1 MASFIIVKKKKKHGQ
16 VRDLYTD
23 TFPILLSSYGILF
36 LFYPR
41 SRTECDRCNFYPSV
55 CLIQDLARSNDK
67 ITPPNTPFRNLYDL
81 KTHWSVLI
89 IPPKFTEKQV
99 AHTQRSE
106 EPPVLA
112 AGVSVLKRLLDG
124 LLGVLTL
131 GNLLEGL
138 GGNGALEALELE
150 SVTGGH
156 QVVVVDN
163 LDERLDA
170 AALLDSLLPHT
181 TGDLQ
186 WVALNTS
193 DDGVGEGLGL
203 GTGVVRLDNDDL

>member
-1 MASFIIVKKKKKHGQ
+1 MQ
-16 VRDLYTD
+16 
-23 TFPILLSSYGILF
+23 
-36 LFYPR
+36 
-41 SRTECDRCNFYPSV
+41 FYPSV
-55 CLIQDLARSNDK
+55 SLIQDLARSNDK
-67 ITPPNTPFRNLYDL
+67 ITPPNTPFRNLCS
-81 KTHWSVLI
+81 KEPIGQFFI
-89 IPPKFTEKQV
+89 IPSRSTEMKQV

-112 AGVSVLKRLLDG
+112 ASVSVLERLLDG

-131 GNLLEGL
+131 GDLLEGL

-170 AALLDSLLPHT
+170 AALLDSLLPHAA
-181 TGDLQ
+181 GDLRR
-186 WVALNTS
+186 VALNTS
-193 DDGVGEGLGL
+193 DDGVSEGLSL
-203 GTGVVRLDNDDL
+203 GAGVVRLDNDDL

>member
-1 MASFIIVKKKKKHGQ
+1 M
-16 VRDLYTD
+16 
-23 TFPILLSSYGILF
+23 
-36 LFYPR
+36 
-41 SRTECDRCNFYPSV
+41 SV
-55 CLIQDLARSNDK
+55 F
-67 ITPPNTPFRNLYDL
+67 T
-81 KTHWSVLI
+81 

-131 GNLLEGL
+131 GDLLEGL

-170 AALLDSLLPHT
+170 AALLDGLLPHAA
-181 TGDLQ
+181 GDLQ